1 LLKAAVIA
9 AFARVHAPDN
19 MFDPLFKFLRPIKVV
34 FRDIDG
40 MRHVNHAEY
49 LTYCETARNE
59 YWIKV
64 TGIRGVEEYDFVLV
78 ELTARYHQP
87 AQLGDDLVVGVRVSE
102 LRRSSFLMEHEIRR
116 ADTGDLVCSVSSAQ
130 VMYDTANLKSMPL
143 SPERRRQIEMYEGRK
158 LTRP

>member
-1 LLKAAVIA
+1 
-9 AFARVHAPDN
+9 
-19 MFDPLFKFLRPIKVV
+19 MFDQLFKFLRPIKVV

-59 YWIKV
+59 YWIQV

-78 ELTARYHQP
+78 ELTARYHHP
-87 AQLGDDLVVGVRVSE
+87 ARLGDELIVGVRVSE

-116 ADTGDLVCSVSSAQ
+116 ADTGDLVCSVSSVQ
-130 VMYDTANLKSMPL
+130 VMYDAANLKSMPL
-143 SPERRRQIEMYEGRK
+143 SPERRRQIETYEGRS
-158 LTRP
+158 LTRAS